1 MANLGLI
8 IVLIVLLAVYALML
22 WYWIRTS
29 LIMLRESVL
38 LGVLGLLFSPLAQ
51 LIYYFSNKNKLGMD
65 DKKVFNRYGL
75 IIVLTI
81 GVSIIGAMVT
91 SFLPIQ

>member
-1 MANLGLI
+1 MANLGLT

-29 LIMLRESVL
+29 LIMLRQSVL
-38 LGVLGLLFSPLAQ
+38 LGVLGFLFSPLAQ

>member
-1 MANLGLI
+1 MANLGLT

-29 LIMLRESVL
+29 LVMLRQSVL
-38 LGVLGLLFSPLAQ
+38 LGVLGFLFSPLAQ
-51 LIYYFSNKNKLGMD
+51 LIYYFSNKNKLNMS
-65 DKKVFNRYGL
+65 DKKKFNRYGL

>member
-8 IVLIVLLAVYALML
+8 IVLIVLLVVYALML

-29 LIMLRESVL
+29 LVMLRQSVL
-38 LGVLGLLFSPLAQ
+38 LGVLGFLFSPLAQ

-75 IIVLTI
+75 VIVMTI

>member
-8 IVLIVLLAVYALML
+8 IVLIVLLAVYALMF

-29 LIMLRESVL
+29 LIMLRQSVL
-38 LGVLGLLFSPLAQ
+38 LGVLGFLFSPLAQ
-51 LIYYFSNKNKLGMD
+51 LIYYYSSKNKLGMD

-75 IIVLTI
+75 VIVLTI
-81 GVSIIGAMVT
+81 GVSIVGAMMT

>member
-1 MANLGLI
+1 MANLGLT
-8 IVLIVLLAVYALML
+8 IVLIVLLAVYALMF

-29 LIMLRESVL
+29 LVMLRQSVL
-38 LGVLGLLFSPLAQ
+38 LGVLGFLFSPLAQ
-51 LIYYFSNKNKLGMD
+51 LIYYFSNKNKLGMG

-75 IIVLTI
+75 VIVLTI